1 MTSKDKYILENAP
14 SHSSTIECEPYSEP
28 KYKCE
33 KCGGNVRK
41 RLDIVCASNP
51 PKYVYVCEKC
61 GNIDYLNF

>member
-14 SHSSTIECEPYSEP
+14 PHSSTIECEPYSEP

-51 PKYVYVCEKC
+51 PKYVYICEKC